1 MRALC
6 SVGFI
11 AWLPLAVL
19 AADRHPITVDD
30 LWSLK
35 RLGPPALSPD
45 GNSVVVEVTTF
56 DMVENES
63 NSDLWL
69 LSTDGTRQRQLTAHK
84 AKDSGPV
91 WSPDGRWIAFTSKRE
106 GDDQPQAYVISPD
119 GGEARRI
126 ARIATGASSLRWF
139 ADSRRLAFLSAVWP
153 DLRTDEEQGKRS
165 KARAE
170 AKVKAFAIESTH
182 YRYWDRWM
190 ADDRVTHI
198 FTVDL
203 ETGALR
209 DVMAGW
215 TNGVRALEPSS
226 DLYDIAPDGSEIAF
240 VADLGPDPGRT
251 PNTDIVTVSVVDGAR
266 QVLTSDNPAHDTSPR
281 YSPDGKSLAWQR
293 RVKPRF
299 YAERPRL
306 AIWDRSTRNHRVLTE
321 HWDRSPSAPTWT
333 EDSTRLLFTAEDRG
347 RVPLW
352 SIAVRDGGTPQRV
365 VNGTVGSFGL
375 SKDQRL
381 LVTLKST
388 LSDPPQLHAHRVS
401 DLSTE
406 ATATPVSLE
415 SFNASVMAAL
425 KLGEVSETNIAG
437 WNGEPVQS
445 WILHPPDF
453 DPSRKWP
460 LLQMVHGGPHGA
472 WNDEFHYRWNPQVLA
487 AKGYV
492 VVGVNFHGSTG
503 WGQSFVESS
512 LGRYGEKE
520 YVDVEAMTDAML
532 ARGYIDAERL
542 AAAGGSFGGY
552 MMAVINGRTNR
563 YKAHICHAGVY
574 NWESMLASDFPG
586 TLNESLGVFP
596 WEDRERYLRQSAHLA
611 ASQFATP
618 TLVVHGELDY
628 RVPVSQGFE
637 YFNTLR
643 VRGVPARLLYFP
655 DENHWVLKP
664 QNARLWHEEFFG
676 WLARYAPGGGR

>member
-1 MRALC
+1 MRALS
-6 SVGFI
+6 SVCLFGLSVV
-11 AWLPLAVL
+11 ALL
-19 AADRHPITVDD
+19 AADPRPLTVDE

-45 GNSVVVEVTTF
+45 GRSVVVEVTSF
-56 DMVENES
+56 DMTENES
-63 NSDLWL
+63 DSDLWL
-69 LSTDGTRQRQLTAHK
+69 LSADGTRQRQLTAHK
-84 AKDSGPV
+84 AKDSGPA

-106 GDDQPQAYVISPD
+106 GDDQPQVYLISPE
-119 GGEARRI
+119 GGEARRVGKI
-126 ARIATGASSLRWF
+126 STGVSSIRWF
-139 ADSRRLAFLSAVWP
+139 TDSKRLAFLSAVWP
-153 DLRTDEEQGKRS
+153 DLKTDEEQGKRAKS
-165 KARAE
+165 RAD

-190 ADDRVTHI
+190 ADDRVTHL
-198 FTVDL
+198 FTVDT
-203 ETGALR
+203 ETGATR
-209 DVMAGW
+209 DLLAGW
-215 TNGVRALEPSS
+215 TNGVRALEPSA
-226 DLYDIAPDGSEIAF
+226 DLYDVAPDGNELAF
-240 VADLGPDPGRT
+240 VADLGPDPGRS
-251 PNTDIVTVSVVDGAR
+251 PNTDIVTVSVADGSR
-266 QVLTSDNPAHDTSPR
+266 QVLTADNPAHDTSPR
-281 YSPDGKSLAWQR
+281 YSPDGRSLAWLR

-306 AIWDRSTRNHRVLTE
+306 AVWDRTALTHRVLTE
-321 HWDRSPSAPTWT
+321 GWDRSPSAPTWT
-333 EDSTRLLFTAEDRG
+333 ADNARLLFTAEDRG

-352 SIAVRDGGTPQRV
+352 SIAVQGGAPNLV
-365 VNGTVGSFGL
+365 ANGTVGSFEL
-375 SKDQRL
+375 SRDQTI
-381 LVTLKST
+381 LVTSQST
-388 LSDPPQLHAHRVS
+388 LSQPTRIQAYRLTGLDVEVRS
-401 DLSTE
+401 S
-406 ATATPVSLE
+406 PVSLE
-415 SFNASVMAAL
+415 SFNNGAVASWT
-425 KLGEVSETNIAG
+425 LGVVSQTNIAG

-445 WILHPPDF
+445 WIVHPPDF
-453 DPSRKWP
+453 DPSKKWP

-472 WNDEFHYRWNPQVLA
+472 WNDEFHHRWNSQVLA

-503 WGQSFVESS
+503 WGQAFVESS

-520 YVDVEAMTDAML
+520 FADVEAMTDAML

-542 AAAGGSFGGY
+542 VAAGGSFGGY

-563 YKAHICHAGVY
+563 YKAHVCHAGVY

-596 WEDRERYLRQSAHLA
+596 WEDRERYLRQSAHLGA
-611 ASQFATP
+611 AQFSTP

-676 WLARYAPGGGR
+676 WLARYAPGGGK